1 MNRIKLHVKKGDN
14 VEVISGNF
22 KGSSGKVL
30 EVIARKQRVLIEG
43 VRMIK
48 KHLKKSQDNPQG
60 KIAER
65 EGPIHISNVKS
76 AGARRTRGGKGQGLE
91 EKGDEREGA
100 QEQSL
105 EGEGS
110 ERGIGREERILPAL
124 QRARDAGAAEDSTAT
139 RIRTRSRRWRRS

>member
-1 MNRIKLHVKKGDN
+1 MNRIKLHVRKGDN

-30 EVIARKQRVLIEG
+30 EVIARKERVLIEG

-65 EGPIHISNVKS
+65 EGPIHISNVRLIES
-76 AGARRTRGGKGQGLE
+76 E
-91 EKGDEREGA
+91 EKVDKKAKKKPSKKIEKK
-100 QEQSL
+100 
-105 EGEGS
+105 
-110 ERGIGREERILPAL
+110 
-124 QRARDAGAAEDSTAT
+124 AA
-139 RIRTRSRRWRRS
+139 